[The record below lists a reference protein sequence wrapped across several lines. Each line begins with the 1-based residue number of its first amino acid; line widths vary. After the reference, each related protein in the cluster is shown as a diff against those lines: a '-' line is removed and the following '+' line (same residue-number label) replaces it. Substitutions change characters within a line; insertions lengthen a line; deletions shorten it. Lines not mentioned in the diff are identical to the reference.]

1 MSELRLNTD
10 GHIVKFG
17 ADNDVSLTHVADT
30 GLLLNSTMQLQF
42 NDASQNIN
50 APSATVLDIN
60 ATDEIELNATAVDL
74 NGTLDVSGT
83 LTQTGVATFTAR
95 DIHSSGITIANAGQ
109 IGSVGDA
116 DSMAIASNGVVTF
129 TQAPVFPDG
138 SLAVADLDIDGATDI
153 GAAVVDADLFII
165 DDGAGGANR
174 KVTASRIKTYAGGAA
189 VMNDLTD
196 VAMDITNFVDSIVI
210 QTDSNGS
217 APTTGTLSGAT
228 GNVGIGKDVF
238 KTLTSGTQNVVFG
251 YQAGDAITTGA
262 DNIVLGAH
270 AGTDLNT
277 GTNNT
282 FVGRGAGASITTGSS
297 NVSIGHNAY
306 NGCDGEDKN
315 ISIGQDALGGGIS
328 GGEFNTAVGIE
339 AGLVVTSGDENT
351 LFGYQ
356 AGRGILAGANNTCL
370 GRNAGDAITTGSNNI
385 CIGSGS
391 DPAVDSQS
399 NGIALGS
406 VTAASDDFSFGR
418 SSNVVTNDF
427 DADAD
432 WSRSSDIRL
441 KRNIES
447 TTLGLD
453 FINDLRPVKFQWK
466 PSYEV
471 PKEMKTEYNV
481 ENQKNLDYV
490 SHGFIA
496 QEVKEAIDKHGDTT
510 FGGWH
515 MDKVDNETQRVK
527 KNMFIMP
534 LIKAV
539 QELTARVKELEA
551 K

>member
-10 GHIVKFG
+10 GHIIKFG

-50 APSATVLDIN
+50 APSATILDIN

-282 FVGRGAGASITTGSS
+282 FVGYQAGHTSIDSS
-297 NVSIGHNAY
+297 N
-306 NGCDGEDKN
+306 N
-315 ISIGQDALGGGIS
+315 IMI
-328 GGEFNTAVGIE
+328 
-339 AGLVVTSGDENT
+339 
-351 LFGYQ
+351 GYQ
-356 AGRGILAGANNTCL
+356 ALASATGTSEMVIGISVSGKGDDTGFLAPPGGA
-370 GRNAGDAITTGSNNI
+370 SMF
-385 CIGSGS
+385 
-391 DPAVDSQS
+391 Q
-399 NGIALGS
+399 
-406 VTAASDDFSFGR
+406 
-418 SSNVVTNDF
+418 SSNATTFQQTSDRRIKKNIVDNNDGLEQVKQIRVRNFEYRTEDEITDFENTKSTVVEKEG
-427 DADAD
+427 
-432 WSRSSDIRL
+432 IQ
-441 KRNIES
+441 
-447 TTLGLD
+447 LGA
-453 FINDLRPVKFQWK
+453 
-466 PSYEV
+466 
-471 PKEMKTEYNV
+471 
-481 ENQKNLDYV
+481 
-490 SHGFIA
+490 IA
-496 QEVKEAIDKHGDTT
+496 QEIEEVFPDMVTTQSTGVKTVNT
-510 FGGWH
+510 
-515 MDKVDNETQRVK
+515 DNLTWYLV
-527 KNMFIMP
+527 N
-534 LIKAV
+534 AV
-539 QELTARVKELEA
+539 QELSTQVGELQSELKA
-551 K
+551 LKG